1 MASSLDEKSG
11 WGLFFQ
17 PRRSSIGRLV
27 EPYAAVLV
35 MDGQHRNFCD
45 YYRAQ
50 SQGDRNI
57 PTRAAAMRGVRL
69 RGARCRVGKN
79 PIEGTPKFKVVSTSA
94 TYVNDF

>member
-1 MASSLDEKSG
+1 MIAASWCSNSAIFARIARMASSLDEKSG

-50 SQGDRNI
+50 SQSDRNI
-57 PTRAAAMRGVRL
+57 PTPRGDDSWNAMSVMRRDETIGHR
-69 RGARCRVGKN
+69 R
-79 PIEGTPKFKVVSTSA
+79 
-94 TYVNDF
+94 